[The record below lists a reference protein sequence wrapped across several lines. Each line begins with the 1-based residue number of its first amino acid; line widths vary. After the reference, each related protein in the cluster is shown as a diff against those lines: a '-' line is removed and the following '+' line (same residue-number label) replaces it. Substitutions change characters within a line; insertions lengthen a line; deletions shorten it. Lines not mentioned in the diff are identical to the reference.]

1 MSDRAPLCTGRTYRG
16 VVILTIHA
24 DGDTRC
30 VVVGTANRQA
40 VTLYECGSFGE
51 ATALVDAALLL
62 DGATVLP
69 VAGGA
74 RVTDIGF
81 GSALYSG

>member
-40 VTLYECGSFGE
+40 VQLHECTSFNE

-69 VAGGA
+69 VQESGA

-81 GSALYSG
+81 GSAYSG